1 MMKFMIKCALLL
13 MPVLAL
19 ATPAFAQIPA
29 TLADPSQPG
38 SVLVWPKFTT
48 GTVSVFPG
56 TAGAFTAAKTLI
68 ELGAVCPAA
77 AAPCA
82 DNQTIHVHL
91 HWVCGPTAAG
101 STVCPETDFNVQLT
115 YGTSSAGKI
124 TFNPA
129 GVTGPGASDYNG
141 STIVPI
147 PPTDCT
153 RGYLIGW
160 AVDNFNRPVKFD
172 GLFGDTV
179 QRSFGP
185 DLQSHAAI
193 AIQAAANTTPIVPG
207 ANPTTLPQIT
217 LGTNGSLPF
226 TGATNAYQMVT
237 GQLQGDVAFDSNTTA
252 PFHNGALIF
261 LTLDVHSGL
270 ANHPTAVGLDF
281 FNFNEAQLSTEFTF
295 TCWGQAVLSVIDDN
309 LTVDLFGRQTLAGT
323 PGARHDKGLLISG
336 QAIDTVTGTN
346 VTLLGVFQVSEGPT
360 GGTANATV
368 SHSVRPG
375 NNSIPVPTT
384 FFPRF

>member
-1 MMKFMIKCALLL
+1 
-13 MPVLAL
+13 
-19 ATPAFAQIPA
+19 
-29 TLADPSQPG
+29 LADPSQPG

-147 PPTDCT
+147 PPTGCI

-160 AVDNFNRPVKFD
+160 AVDNFDRPVKFD
-172 GLFGDTV
+172 GLFGDSV

-185 DLQSHAAI
+185 DLQSESAI
-193 AIQAAANTTPIVPG
+193 AIQAAANITPIVPG
-207 ANPTTLPQIT
+207 SPTTTLPLIAV
-217 LGTNGSLPF
+217 GTNGSLPF
-226 TGATNAYQMVT
+226 TGAENAYQMVS

>member
-1 MMKFMIKCALLL
+1 MTVSETITTGANAVVTAITDTISEAAPPTLLS
-13 MPVLAL
+13 
-19 ATPAFAQIPA
+19 
-29 TLADPSQPG
+29 DSSQPG

-48 GTVSVFPG
+48 GTVNVFPG

-91 HWVCGPTAAG
+91 HWVCPPVTGT
-101 STVCPETDFNVQLT
+101 TCPETDFTVALT

-141 STIVPI
+141 STVVPI
-147 PPTDCT
+147 PPTGCT

-160 AVDNFNRPVKFD
+160 AVDNFDRPVKFD

-185 DLQSHAAI
+185 DLQSEPAI
-193 AIQAAANTTPIVPG
+193 AIQAADNTTPIVPG
-207 ANPTTLPQIT
+207 ANPTTLPLIA
-217 LGTNGSLPF
+217 LGTDKSLLF
-226 TGATNAYQMVT
+226 TGDTNAYQMVT
-237 GQLQGDVAFDSNTTA
+237 GQLQGDVAFDSNTAA

-295 TCWGQAVLSVIDDN
+295 TCWGQVVLSVLDGN

-323 PGARHDKGLLISG
+323 PGARHDKGLFISG
-336 QAIDTVTGTN
+336 QAIDTVTGAD
-346 VTLLGVFQVSEGPT
+346 VTLLGLFQVTEGPT
-360 GGTANATV
+360 GGAGNATL
-368 SHSVRPG
+368 SHVVRPG
-375 NNSIPVPTT
+375 NNSIPIPTA
-384 FFPRF
+384 FFPLF